1 MKRHSMALRVAIL
14 TGAVSMLAVGC
25 GDQRVA
31 SKQSLEKALNRDY
44 SLNADCLFAKPLP
57 FPYELSVNDK
67 LLAQTRSRLDALV
80 QAGLLTREQSIRG
93 RSIVNRYSM
102 TVSGSRVKGNGRF
115 CYGRREVTSVEKFT
129 TPVSYQGMPLTKVEY
144 HFVEKDSAGWA
155 KDDKV
160 RSAFPDVA
168 KSLEPSP
175 IDEATLI
182 LTNDGW
188 VLTY

>member
-1 MKRHSMALRVAIL
+1 
-14 TGAVSMLAVGC
+14 MLAMGC

-44 SLNADCLFAKPLP
+44 SLNADCLFAKALP
-57 FPYELSVNDK
+57 FPYELGVKDQ

-80 QAGLLTREQSIRG
+80 EAGLLTREESVRG
-93 RSIVNRYSM
+93 NTIINRYSM
-102 TVSGSRVKGNGRF
+102 TASGSRVAGNGRF
-115 CYGRREVTSVEKFT
+115 CYGRRQVTSVEKFT
-129 TPVSYQGMPLTKVEY
+129 PPVNYDGMPLTKVEY

-155 KDDKV
+155 NDDKV
-160 RSAFPDVA
+160 RNAFPDVA
-168 KSLEPSP
+168 KSLQPSP